1 MAEDRTHHITIRLAR
16 GFEFVAEFPDTP
28 NAPPILFDEP
38 EPLGEGR
45 GASAAEVLGAAIG
58 NCLAASLTFCLRR
71 ARFEVSDMT
80 ASVTT
85 HVGKNERGRHRLQK
99 IDVELQPTIGG
110 KGDNLGRCA
119 EIFEDFCIVTASVQ
133 HGIPVKV
140 TLKDNMSAAPEPAG
154 N

>member
-1 MAEDRTHHITIRLAR
+1 MAEEKTHHITVRLAR

-28 NAPPILFDEP
+28 GATPILFDEP
-38 EPLGEGR
+38 APIGEGR

-71 ARFEVSDMT
+71 ARFDVEGMT

-85 HVGKNERGRHRLQK
+85 HVAKNERGRHRLQR

-110 KGDNLGRCA
+110 KGDNLGRCG

-133 HGIPVKV
+133 HGIPVTV
-140 TLKDNMSAAPEPAG
+140 TLKDTPAVETGPAG

>member
-1 MAEDRTHHITIRLAR
+1 MAEEKIQHITVRLAR

-28 NAPPILFDEP
+28 GAPPILFDEP
-38 EPLGEGR
+38 APLGEGR

-71 ARFEVSDMT
+71 ARFDVEGMT
-80 ASVTT
+80 AQVTT
-85 HVGKNERGRHRLQK
+85 HIGKNERGRHRLQQ

-110 KGDNLGRCA
+110 NGDNLGRCA

-140 TLKDNMSAAPEPAG
+140 TLKDNATVQAG
-154 N
+154 PVGN